1 MKKLATTF
9 ICFFAA
15 SNFSLADPLLF
26 EKEIPKEE
34 EPKLDYPIVEYPTEM
49 IARFLNFCMTLMVPR
64 MLQQGAPQ
72 EVAVPNAAFMCGC
85 VMDSYRKNQD
95 EAVFQY
101 ELSRKDSRDVPNF
114 SEYLG
119 TCNTLNKQ
127 RGVVPSSYDPMKSI
141 WAKEEELLQT
151 PLAESISNKIKK
163 RKNEVNFS
171 N

>member
-1 MKKLATTF
+1 MRKLATTF

-26 EKEIPKEE
+26 KEEIPKEDI
-34 EPKLDYPIVEYPTEM
+34 KLNYPIVEYPTDM
-49 IARFLNFCMTLMVPR
+49 IARFLNFCMNLMVPR
-64 MLQQGAPQ
+64 MLQEGAPQ

-101 ELSRKDSRDVPNF
+101 ELSRKEKRDVPNF
-114 SEYLG
+114 SEYLD

-127 RGVVPSSYDPMKSI
+127 RGAVQSSYDPMKSI
-141 WAKEEELLQT
+141 WVKKEELLQT
-151 PLAESISNKIKK
+151 SLAESISNKIKK
-163 RKNEVNFS
+163 RKNEANFS